1 MQFRRSQT
9 RSIYKRILAFVTV
22 FLTLTITVSAQ
33 PDRLAEADSIFEEAK
48 NLITSNTIGSLTA
61 SLPKLEKAAEIYK
74 ALNSASQLRDVELA
88 HGKALRVLGTTEMN
102 AGHEA
107 EAIKYFQA
115 AIAKLKP
122 HGNNLEL
129 AFAYHNLGYI
139 YAKQAKYTESIS
151 NYDLAIEIY
160 RAIGNKENLAVVYRN
175 LGLGRHNESK
185 YAEAIAYFESALKLR
200 VELQDTPNQA
210 LLILDIGDS
219 LRASKNLQEALTK
232 YTLSLSLYR
241 AAKDRKGEALL
252 LYKIGDTQGD
262 LRNYK
267 EAIPN
272 LTTAAD
278 LYHAVDDLANEA
290 YACETISR
298 LHNGIGNFM
307 EAVSFSERA
316 ADIYK
321 EFNDKDSEG
330 SAALNAALNYQSLSR
345 ANDAKAAIAR
355 AEKCF
360 AEAKNAIGQA
370 YALLAGSNT
379 DSYLNEH
386 DKALEKIRAA
396 EAIFKTNPVSWAE
409 YRIAQEYAGHFYS
422 LSNYGEAIKYSEKA
436 LALAEREKDDLRIST
451 SLIDLANDY
460 SSLGQIEKAIA
471 YTNRAIEIGK
481 RIGNTYL
488 ESITL
493 SNLGYDYFRIN
504 KFALAETN
512 LKKAIEIM
520 RTNSYVREE
529 GYAVHNLGLVYK
541 KLRQYKLA
549 QESYELAL
557 DRYKKS
563 GDRRPEAFLYDSIG
577 ELYLDLGQY
586 KIAGDDLQRAVL
598 LAREIRYSDVEAS
611 ALANMMGLWSKQKQ
625 PRLATLYGKQAIN
638 VYQSIRA
645 GMTNLGE
652 LSIQHFVESHEE
664 KYRQLANLLIDQGRL
679 GEAQQVLDLLKR
691 EEFKE
696 FVRRDA
702 AEATEQ
708 AKLSLT
714 DNEKLALDEYTRLSA
729 DLTSLGARYQTL
741 QDAKEKAK
749 GKLPEA
755 EEAEFRDVKAKI
767 EAAGVGVRTFLS
779 NLSQE
784 FSKKVEDDAIITPAS
799 IEALRADLRSSG
811 PDVVLVSTYL
821 LPDRYRA
828 IVTTGRTM
836 VDRKVEYSDRKL
848 KQEDVYRKIAEFQR
862 TLQNPR
868 VDPRPLGKELYDIF
882 VKPIES
888 DLRGAGAKT
897 ILWSLDGPLRYI
909 PIAALS
915 PDGKTYLAE
924 TYQNV
929 VVTLAR
935 QSKLFDAPNGKEW
948 VALGA
953 GVSKAHPGF
962 SALPSVVNELNSIV
976 HDNGSSGVLEG
987 TKLIDEKFDIEAL
1000 RSTLPQT
1007 TDDGKAFNVVHLATH
1022 FKLGTNDQD
1031 SALLMGDGK
1040 RLSLFEIGK
1049 DEELDFRNVELLALS
1064 ACETGVSAGDGSG
1077 REVES
1082 LGMLAQKKG
1091 AKAVL
1096 ATLWKVA
1103 DEGTS
1108 MFMSEFYRLKK
1119 ANPQMSKAEAIRT
1132 AQKEMIDGK
1141 IKASGQTGGCR
1152 AEDFGSDGGKTNQFK
1167 CDPNA
1172 PFSHP
1177 YFWSPFILIGNWR

>member
-1 MQFRRSQT
+1 MQ
-9 RSIYKRILAFVTV
+9 YKYPQIHKFAEILLTASAILLSSVAV
-22 FLTLTITVSAQ
+22 FAQ
-33 PDRLAEADSIFEEAK
+33 PDRVAQADTIFEEAK
-48 NLITSNTIGSLTA
+48 VLIAANTVDSLNA
-61 SLPKLEKAAEIYK
+61 AIPKLEQAAQVFKASNALAKLHEAEVAQGK
-74 ALNSASQLRDVELA
+74 VLRI
-88 HGKALRVLGTTEMN
+88 LGTTEMN
-102 AGHEA
+102 AGRDA

-115 AIAKLKP
+115 AVAKLKP
-122 HGNNLEL
+122 YGNALEL
-129 AFAYHNLGYI
+129 AFAYHNLGLLF
-139 YAKQAKYTESIS
+139 AKQQKYPDSVS
-151 NYDLAIEIY
+151 NYNPALDNY
-160 RAIGNKENLAVVYRN
+160 RAVGNKEGVAIVYRN
-175 LGLGRHNESK
+175 LGLVRHNEGRF
-185 YAEAIAYFESALKLR
+185 ADAIALFESALAVRTEMHDLR
-200 VELQDTPNQA
+200 NQA
-210 LLILDIGDS
+210 ILTLDIGDS
-219 LRASKNLQEALTK
+219 LRASGNLPAALIKFRKSLDYCLLTNDKKEEALA
-232 YTLSLSLYR
+232 R
-241 AAKDRKGEALL
+241 F
-252 LYKIGDTQGD
+252 KIGEVQGD
-262 LRNYK
+262 LKNYK
-267 EAIPN
+267 EALPN
-272 LTTAAD
+272 LNSAAA
-278 LYHAVDDLANEA
+278 LFLANNDPLNAAIAFEML
-290 YACETISR
+290 SR
-298 LHNGIGNFM
+298 LHNSIGNFM
-307 EAVSFSERA
+307 PAVIFSERA

-321 EFNDKDSEG
+321 GSGDKDSEG
-330 SAALNAALNYQSLSR
+330 SALLNAALNYQSLSR
-345 ANDAKAAIAR
+345 ATDAKAAIAR
-355 AEKCF
+355 AEACF
-360 AEAKNAIGQA
+360 AETKNAIGHA

-379 DSYLNEH
+379 DSYLNDH

-396 EAIFKTNPVSWAE
+396 EAIFKTNPVPWAE
-409 YRIAQEYAGHFYS
+409 YRVAQEYAGHFYS
-422 LSNYGEAIKYSEKA
+422 LSNYGEAIKFSEKA
-436 LALAEREKDDLRIST
+436 LALAERDNDDIRRSG

-460 SSLGQIEKAIA
+460 SALGQIEKAIA
-471 YTNRAIEIGK
+471 YTSRSTDIAR
-481 RIGNTYL
+481 RIGSTYL
-488 ESITL
+488 ESVTL
-493 SNLGYDYFRIN
+493 SNIGYDYFRLN
-504 KFALAETN
+504 KYSLAETN
-512 LKKAIEIM
+512 LKKAIVIM
-520 RTNSYVREE
+520 RANGYVREE

-541 KLRQYKLA
+541 KRRQYKLA
-549 QESYELAL
+549 QESFELAL
-557 DRYKKS
+557 DRYEKS
-563 GDRRPEAFLYDSIG
+563 GDRRPEAFLYDSFG
-577 ELYLDLGQY
+577 ELYRDLRRYQLASDY
-586 KIAGDDLQRAVL
+586 LQRAVL

-611 ALANMMGLWSKQKQ
+611 ALANMMGLWSMQKQ
-625 PRLATLYGKQAIN
+625 PRLAILYGKQSIN

-645 GMTNLGE
+645 GNAGIAKASM
-652 LSIQHFVESHEE
+652 QQFVESNQE

-679 GEAQQVLDLLKR
+679 GEAQQVLDLLKQ
-691 EEFKE
+691 EEFKD

-702 AEATEQ
+702 SEASEQ

-714 DNEKLALDEYTRLSA
+714 DNERLALDEYTRLSA

-741 QDAKEKAK
+741 QDAKDKAK

-755 EEAEFRDVKAKI
+755 EDAEFKEIKAKI
-767 EAAGVGVRTFLS
+767 EAAGVGVRAFLS
-779 NLSQE
+779 KLSQE

-828 IVTTGRTM
+828 LVTTGRTM

-862 TLQNPR
+862 ILQNPR

-882 VKPIES
+882 VKPIEG

-909 PIAALS
+909 PMAALS

-924 TYQNV
+924 NYQNV

-935 QSKLFDAPNGKEW
+935 QSKLFDAPTGKEW

-953 GVSKAHPGF
+953 GVSKAHQGF

-976 HDNGSSGVLEG
+976 SDGGGTGVLDG
-987 TKLIDEKFDIEAL
+987 TKLLDEKFDIDSL

-1007 TDDGKAFNVVHLATH
+1007 TDDGKTFNVVHLATH

-1141 IKASGQTGGCR
+1141 IKATGQAGGCR
-1152 AEDFGSDGGKTNQFK
+1152 AEDFGSGAKTNQFK